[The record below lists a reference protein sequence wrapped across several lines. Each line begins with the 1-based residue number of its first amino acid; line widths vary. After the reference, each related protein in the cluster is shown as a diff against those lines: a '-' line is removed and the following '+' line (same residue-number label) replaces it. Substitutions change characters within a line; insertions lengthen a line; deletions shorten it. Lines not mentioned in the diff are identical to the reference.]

1 MSRIV
6 DLSHPIVDGM
16 VTYPGLPGPVI
27 SDHLTREA
35 SRAHYSSGTE
45 FHITRIEMVANTG
58 TYLDTPAHRFED
70 GTDLEATPLGRM
82 VDLDGV
88 VVAALGRR
96 AVTPEDLDGHE
107 VEGRAVLIRTDHARH
122 WGTEAYFRDHPFVSA
137 EAATWLAERRPAL
150 VGIDSL
156 NIDGTATGERPAHTR
171 LLATGIPIVEHLCHL
186 DRLPPEGFR
195 FSAAPV
201 AVRGMGTFPV
211 RAYAVVGSGASSRT
225 SPG

>member
-1 MSRIV
+1 
-6 DLSHPIVDGM
+6 M

-35 SRAHYSSGTE
+35 SRAHYAPGTE
-45 FHITRIEMVANTG
+45 FRITRIEMVANTG
-58 TYLDTPAHRFED
+58 TYLDTPAHRFAD
-70 GTDLEATPLGRM
+70 GTDLEATPLERM
-82 VDLDGV
+82 VELDGIL
-88 VVAALGRR
+88 VAVLGRR

-195 FSAAPV
+195 FSAAPA

-211 RAYAVVGSGASSRT
+211 RAYAVVGSGASGRT
-225 SPG
+225 SPR

>member
-1 MSRIV
+1 MRIV

-35 SRAHYSSGTE
+35 SRAHYAPGTE

-70 GTDLEATPLGRM
+70 GTDLELTPLERM
-82 VDLDGV
+82 VELDGV
-88 VVAALGRR
+88 VVAVLGRR
-96 AVTPEDLDGHE
+96 TVTPEDLDGHE

-195 FSAAPV
+195 FSAAPA

-211 RAYAVVGSGASSRT
+211 RAYAVVGSGASGRT
-225 SPG
+225 SPR